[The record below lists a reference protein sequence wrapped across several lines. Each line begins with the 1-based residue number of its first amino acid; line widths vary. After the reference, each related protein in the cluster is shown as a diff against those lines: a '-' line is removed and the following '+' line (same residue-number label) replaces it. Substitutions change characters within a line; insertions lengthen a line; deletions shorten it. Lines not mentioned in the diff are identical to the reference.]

1 VSAWLAS
8 CLSAVGLGLAT
19 LTAWRRLRTLREAVA
34 RSAHEVRGPLCA
46 ARLALELAGRSG
58 TLPAAQLRALGLE
71 LDRMHLALIDL
82 ERVRGRARTRL
93 ELAPVALDR
102 LLADCVDAWRASAE
116 ARGIALQAGWSGPPV
131 TVLAERVRL
140 AQALENLIA
149 NALEHGCGPVQ
160 VRGAVEASGVRL
172 EVLDAGPGLPAPLGD
187 LVRGRRPGRGGP
199 RRGGGLDRG
208 RGLSIVLAAAQAH
221 GGELITAP
229 SQRGARLVLRLP
241 ISVAAASA
249 QATGVPS

>member
-1 VSAWLAS
+1 VSAWLLVS
-8 CLSAVGLGLAT
+8 GLTLIGLSLAT

-46 ARLALELAGRSG
+46 ARLALDLAGRSG
-58 TLPAAQLRALGLE
+58 TLPAAQLRALELE
-71 LDRMHLALIDL
+71 LDRMHLALTDL
-82 ERVRGRARTRL
+82 ERARGRARTRL

-116 ARGIALQAGWSGPPV
+116 ARGIALEARWSGPPV
-131 TVLAERVRL
+131 TVLADRVRL

-160 VRGAVEASGVRL
+160 VRGAGEASGVRL
-172 EVLDAGPGLPAPLGD
+172 EVLDAGPGLPAPLRD
-187 LVRGRRPGRGGP
+187 LVRGRRPGRE
-199 RRGGGLDRG
+199 RGRVRGLDRG
-208 RGLSIVLAAAQAH
+208 RGLGIALGAAQAH

-229 SQRGARLVLRLP
+229 SRRGTRLVLRLP
-241 ISVAAASA
+241 ISVAPASA
-249 QATGVPS
+249 QATGLPG